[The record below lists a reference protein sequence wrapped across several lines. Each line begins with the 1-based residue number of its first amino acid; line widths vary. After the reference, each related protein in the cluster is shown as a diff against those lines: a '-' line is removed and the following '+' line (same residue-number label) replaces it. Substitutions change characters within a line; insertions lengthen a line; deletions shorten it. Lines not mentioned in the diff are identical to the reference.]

1 MLFVEGF
8 RLLVVLIGAILGLE
22 VAKGVNPSSL
32 SMAAGTAL
40 GALIAYVVGG
50 VTGRRID
57 IEMRRVTRRFRDVP
71 PAEIFAGSLI
81 GILGLL
87 LALAAGAPVFVLW
100 RAPLAVLT
108 VALVAW
114 ILTFFGVRV
123 GVIKGQQIAAAAGL
137 SRRLAPPSD
146 LLPKES
152 MLLDASAL
160 MDRVVLVLGEAGL
173 LPRVVV
179 VPRFV
184 LDQMRSIAEG
194 PDPVASR
201 RARRGL
207 ESLDVLSGSFG
218 VHVEV
223 PDEEIVEARLV
234 EDKVAILA
242 DRMGLRVG
250 TCSASLVARVGG
262 ERGSVVDLRR
272 LTSDLSPDHLP
283 GERLVVD
290 LVRPGRQPRQAIG
303 YLPDGE
309 MVVVNDAS
317 HLVGQSNVTV
327 VVASTRPTSQGVLVF
342 GHLSYEDPRDLDLP
356 EREELT
362 SGDRQEDGGAR
373 LRRPDARHSA
383 KPSLATRRSDQGR
396 GAPSAGAAKM
406 RIAGGTDAEGEGTA
420 KGDPEGKPTKVRGA

>member
-207 ESLDVLSGSFG
+207 ESLDVLSASLG

-250 TCSASLVARVGG
+250 TCSASLVARVAG
-262 ERGSVVDLRR
+262 ERGTAVDLRR

-342 GHLSYEDPRDLDLP
+342 GHLSYEDPRDLDAP
-356 EREELT
+356 ERDARS
-362 SGDRQEDGGAR
+362 SGSRQEEAENR
-373 LRRPDARHSA
+373 QRRAGN
-383 KPSLATRRSDQGR
+383 PSVAARRSEPKREDVPVRTASVRAAGESDAA
-396 GAPSAGAAKM
+396 GAGAAQ
-406 RIAGGTDAEGEGTA
+406 GS
-420 KGDPEGKPTKVRGA
+420 PEGVPTEARGA